1 MLKWPE
7 RARRSIATF
16 FVKWNDFDVF
26 VEDTAKH
33 ANSVYTVFISRVTG
47 GNCKVDKV
55 IPLGDRK
62 KVIDA
67 ATADTTLGGRR
78 RIYLIDGDLDL
89 IAGISPP
96 TLSRLYAHRVYH
108 LENYFLCEEALVQI
122 LHEENP
128 RLTAAEVRTKL
139 EYASWQQDA
148 KPLLY
153 LFRTFGLTR
162 LLDPSL
168 PTISLGIGSFATNNK
183 IDEAKIKAFCLARV
197 ADLESRFPKPDVD
210 AAKSQVDTALVRFE
224 AHTDVISAREF
235 LLPALRWWI
244 AGRGL
249 QLPAGK
255 ESLLFRLSK
264 TCAFER
270 HTGLV
275 NAIKAC
281 ATA

>member
-7 RARRSIATF
+7 RARRSVAKF
-16 FVKWNDFDVF
+16 FVKWNDFDVY

-33 ANSVYTVFISRVTG
+33 ANSIYTVFISRVAS

-67 ATADTTLGGRR
+67 AESDSGSGGRR

-89 IAGISPP
+89 IAGINPP
-96 TLSRLYAHRVYH
+96 THSRLFAHRVYH

-128 RLTAAEVRTKL
+128 KLTAAEVRSKL
-139 EYASWQQDA
+139 EYANWETDA
-148 KPLLY
+148 KALLN

-168 PTISLGIGSFATNNK
+168 PTISIGIGHFSTNNK
-183 IDEAKIKAFCLARV
+183 TDEAKIQAFCALRIK
-197 ADLESRFPKPDVD
+197 DLESRFPKQDID
-210 AAKSQVDTALVRFE
+210 AAIGQVNTALTKVQT
-224 AHTDVISAREF
+224 HTDLISAREF
-235 LLPALRWWI
+235 LLPTLRWWI
-244 AGRGL
+244 NGHGL
-249 QLPAGK
+249 KLPSST

-264 TCAFER
+264 MCSVKR
-270 HTGLV
+270 HACLID
-275 NAIKAC
+275 AIRAC
-281 ATA
+281 ATR